1 MPTPI
6 DEYLASVPDEA
17 VRAAL
22 VNLRQTIKSVV
33 PDATEVISYK
43 IPSFKYQGR
52 MLVGFNATKDGCTF
66 HLLSNSV
73 LGTHTADVQ
82 GYKTGKGSI
91 RFVADQPLPAA
102 LVRKLVKAR
111 IAENEA
117 RSG

>member
-1 MPTPI
+1 MPTAI
-6 DEYLASVPDEA
+6 DEYLASVPDEV

-22 VNLRQTIKSVV
+22 EKLRQTIKSVV
-33 PDATEVISYK
+33 PDAIEVISYK

-52 MLVGFNATKDGCTF
+52 MLVGFNATKEGCTL
-66 HLLSNSV
+66 HLLSSSV
-73 LGTHTADVQ
+73 LGTHAADVQ

-102 LVRKLVKAR
+102 LVKKLVRAR